1 MVARG
6 GVPTLSVII
15 PTYNERDNLDPLM
28 REFSLLRDGWGG
40 DFEIVLID
48 DNSPDGTGPRA
59 VNLGMVL
66 GLRVRVVTREGKRG
80 IGSAVADG
88 VRASTG
94 QFVCVMDAD
103 LSHPPRVIPDLVAAI
118 DGADGVIASRYAPGG
133 KIISW
138 PVRRRILSSVAKS
151 MAGVLFDPPCLDPL
165 SGFFLFRRSTLERI
179 EIRGLGSKPLLEIL
193 VAGRPT
199 VREVPYDF
207 KDRRNGE
214 SKFAARD
221 IMDFLRL
228 LAVLWRTS
236 HGDGLREPSPE
247 TQSHIR

>member
-1 MVARG
+1 MATRG
-6 GVPTLSVII
+6 GVPSLSVII
-15 PTYNERDNLDPLM
+15 PTYNERDNLEPLM
-28 REFSLLRDGWGG
+28 REFSILRDRWGG
-40 DFEIVLID
+40 DFELILID

-59 VNLGMVL
+59 LDLGRSC
-66 GLRVRVVTREGKRG
+66 GLTLKVVTRDGKKG
-80 IGSAVADG
+80 IGSAVAEG
-88 VRASTG
+88 VRASVG
-94 QFVCVMDAD
+94 QFLCVMDAD
-103 LSHPPRVIPDLVAAI
+103 LSHPPQLIPDLVAALE
-118 DGADGVIASRYAPGG
+118 GADGVIASRYAPGG
-133 KIISW
+133 RIMSW
-138 PVRRRILSSVAKS
+138 PIRRRVFSSVAKS

-165 SGFFLFRRSTLERI
+165 SGFFLFRRSALERI

-207 KDRRNGE
+207 EDRRNGE

-228 LAVLWRTS
+228 LALLWRTS
-236 HGDGLREPSPE
+236 HGDGLGEPSPE